1 MSTIPKLL
9 KDVKENIKITSTKL
23 FIEYGY
29 MNIDMRMISKQS
41 GVSVGTLYNHY
52 KNKKQL
58 YISILY
64 ESWENTFKKLDNI
77 CNVDSCPKEKL
88 KNFITVLYE
97 DIEARKGL
105 GRDLINTQITEL
117 KEDSDIIS
125 LKNKL
130 IFKIQSFIASLDKVD
145 SINKC
150 FDSNHKLAQTLLVS
164 ILTMYELNSNDKEE
178 NIKFLITLMN
188 QVIK

>member
-9 KDVKENIKITSTKL
+9 KDVKENIKTTSTKL

-125 LKNKL
+125 LNNKL

-145 SINKC
+145 PINKC